1 MTLIQIGLERNVE
14 GRTLAWAL
22 DYPGVFTYGAD
33 DAEAILRMPREMLR
47 FESWLNLRTD
57 YPWVRLEGLDV
68 HIDEIFEVFPVDDE
82 GEIYEVNAFFRSDL
96 LPLSAE
102 EIQKALQIYDW
113 QREELLAGVETLPK
127 DLLSGQFEGQR
138 WTIEGSWSISRAWS
152 GGTSRALVLRYRS
165 LMTALTLCG
174 CSRSARKALGA
185 ACRKQRDGTRY
196 LSISRKN
203 GARENSHGAC
213 SGTSATTSIIFA
225 NLPKVNSAENTRLK
239 LKQPPHLRLF

>member
-102 EIQKALQIYDW
+102 
-113 QREELLAGVETLPK
+113 GV
-127 DLLSGQFEGQR
+127 R
-138 WTIEGSWSISRAWS
+138 
-152 GGTSRALVLRYRS
+152 RS
-165 LMTALTLCG
+165 LPETEG
-174 CSRSARKALGA
+174 WDQVFEHQQEKWSARKLT
-185 ACRKQRDGTRY
+185 RRLLWHQRDH
-196 LSISRKN
+196 IDHI
-203 GARENSHGAC
+203 RELAQGQLC
-213 SGTSATTSIIFA
+213 
-225 NLPKVNSAENTRLK
+225 
-239 LKQPPHLRLF
+239 

>member
-96 LPLSAE
+96 LPLNEE

-127 DLLSGQFEGQR
+127 DLLSRQFEGQR
-138 WTIEGSWSISRAWS
+138 WTIEGILEHIARVERWYFSRLDFEISLPDDCSDPLQLLTLSAEGVR
-152 GGTSRALVLRYRS
+152 RS
-165 LMTALTLCG
+165 LPETEG
-174 CSRSARKALGA
+174 WDQVFEHQQEKWSARKLT
-185 ACRKQRDGTRY
+185 RRLLWHQRDHIDHIRG
-196 LSISRKN
+196 LAQ
-203 GARENSHGAC
+203 GQLC
-213 SGTSATTSIIFA
+213 
-225 NLPKVNSAENTRLK
+225 
-239 LKQPPHLRLF
+239 

>member
-57 YPWVRLEGLDV
+57 HPWVRLEGLDM

-127 DLLSGQFEGQR
+127 DLLSRQFEGQR
-138 WTIEGSWSISRAWS
+138 WTIEGILEHIARVERWYFSRLGFEISLPDDCS
-152 GGTSRALVLRYRS
+152 DPLRLLTLSAEGVRRS
-165 LMTALTLCG
+165 LPETEG
-174 CSRSARKALGA
+174 WDQVFEHQQEKWSARKLT
-185 ACRKQRDGTRY
+185 RRLLWHQRDH
-196 LSISRKN
+196 IDHI
-203 GARENSHGAC
+203 RELAQGQLC
-213 SGTSATTSIIFA
+213 
-225 NLPKVNSAENTRLK
+225 
-239 LKQPPHLRLF
+239 